1 MTDDDAERKAGAP
14 LDDFE
19 GEVRY
24 LAENT
29 DLSPNQA
36 RELIRRHGNDR
47 RKLLEAARTMKAEG

>member
-1 MTDDDAERKAGAP
+1 MTGDDVKREPGAP

-29 DLSPNQA
+29 DLSPRQA
-36 RELIRRHGNDR
+36 RQLVRRYGNDR
-47 RKLLEAARTMKAEG
+47 ARLLEAARTMKAEG